1 MTTNTQRAMQSIL
14 AALMVLGIGMVTAHA
29 QATSTLT
36 INATVSS
43 RAELT
48 LSPTTIS
55 FLDASPTS
63 TPSIP
68 ANTTVAVTA
77 NVRSSGT
84 PTLKVLANGDLTSGS
99 DTIAIGN
106 VQWTASGA
114 PFIAGTMN
122 KTTAQDAA
130 TFSVGTSGSYSGT
143 FSYTLA
149 NSWNYKVGSYSATA
163 TYTLT
168 AP

>member
-1 MTTNTQRAMQSIL
+1 MRPTIPSRKIL
-14 AALMVLGIGMVTAHA
+14 AFCGATMLWAAAAAA
-29 QATSTLT
+29 QSSQTLT

-55 FLDASPTS
+55 FPDADPTA

-68 ANTTVAVTA
+68 ANTTVSVTA
-77 NVRSSGT
+77 RVRSSGT
-84 PTLKVLANGDLTSGS
+84 PTLKVLASGDLASGGNS
-99 DTIAIGN
+99 IGIGN
-106 VQWTASGA
+106 VTWTASGA
-114 PFIAGTMN
+114 PFIAGTMS

-130 TFSVGTSGSYSGT
+130 TFSAGSGAYSGT
-143 FSYTLA
+143 FVYALA
-149 NSWNYKVGSYSATA
+149 NSWNYAVGSYSQTA